1 MSTSKQATS
10 GSRAITL
17 RHFGGAPKCRTEL
30 GGFGFQ
36 FDRGALQSP
45 QSKLLLAATSSKM
58 PLAHN
63 LLLRGRQSSRSPC
76 ASVPTAFRIATGG
89 SSKAQSLETKEYGT
103 KGYLM
108 KALIAAFLIA
118 TLTVA
123 SVAQDL
129 GWPREK
135 SNAGSKLIYYQP
147 QLDEWKDFRQLEA
160 RMAVSLTPAGG
171 QPTVGVIYL
180 RARTDADLDA
190 RNVVISRLEITGT
203 RFPSLD
209 DAGAA
214 KMDQLV
220 RTFLPPTSTM
230 SISLD
235 RLLAGLEIANPA
247 SPSPVV
253 VKNDP
258 PRIFVNYGSA
268 ILLLVDGEPVRA
280 PIEKTKLEFVV
291 NTNWDLFFDK
301 STSQYYLL
309 NVNQWLT
316 AASLEGPWKV
326 TATLPKDMS
335 KLPDQ
340 TNWADVKKAI
350 PPPAATS
357 TAVPKVFY
365 SNTPAEIITFKGQ
378 PKYAK
383 IPATQL
389 VYATNTDSDL
399 FVQPAENQYY
409 YLVSGRWFR
418 AKSLDGP
425 WSYAT
430 ADLPADFARIPLNSE
445 RSRVLASVPGTDE
458 AKDAVLLAQVPTT
471 VIVDRA
477 KAEAEVKVS
486 YDGDPQFQP
495 IESTS
500 LSYASNTQ
508 DKIIKVGD
516 LYYLCFQGV
525 WFMSTSP
532 QGPWKTADSVPKEI
546 YTIPA
551 SSPVYNVTYVTQT
564 TTSSGEV
571 ESSST
576 AGYLGMFIIGVAVGA
591 TLAYGSGYY
600 YPPYYYRGPYGYPIY
615 RPYPITY
622 GVGAFYNPHNG
633 AYGYAR
639 GAYGPYGGVAGAVGY
654 NPGTGTYARAAGA
667 CGAYGCAGGARA
679 YNPYTGAR
687 GATRQGSNA
696 YSQWGSSVVTK
707 GDKWAQT
714 GHYSDSRG
722 TVAGGRTSEG
732 GRVVAGSG
740 QNGRG
745 YVGQSGNGD
754 VYAGKDG
761 NVYKK
766 TDGGWQQYQNGGW
779 SPADTSGAKA
789 NIQQQAQSAGT
800 RSATQSTTSLA
811 STRQS
816 TTSRT
821 QPTATQTSQ
830 RPVSVSQ
837 DTVSGLN
844 REASARQTGTQRT
857 QQYNS
862 QRTRST
868 SSGRTRRARP

>member
-1 MSTSKQATS
+1 MRTVV
-10 GSRAITL
+10 AIFL
-17 RHFGGAPKCRTEL
+17 V
-30 GGFGFQ
+30 
-36 FDRGALQSP
+36 
-45 QSKLLLAATSSKM
+45 
-58 PLAHN
+58 
-63 LLLRGRQSSRSPC
+63 
-76 ASVPTAFRIATGG
+76 AS
-89 SSKAQSLETKEYGT
+89 
-103 KGYLM
+103 
-108 KALIAAFLIA
+108 
-118 TLTVA
+118 LTFT

-135 SNAGSKLIYYQP
+135 SNAGSELIYYQP
-147 QLDEWKDFRQLEA
+147 QLDDWKDFRQLEA
-160 RMAVSLTPAGG
+160 RMAVSLRPVGG
-171 QPTVGVIYL
+171 QPTPGVIYL
-180 RARTDADLDA
+180 RARTDADLET

-209 DAGAA
+209 EAGAA

-220 RTFLPPTSTM
+220 RAFLPPTSTI

-235 RLLAGLEIANPA
+235 RLLAGLEVAKPDA
-247 SPSPVV
+247 SSPVA

-258 PRIFVNYGSA
+258 PTIFVNYGSA
-268 ILLLVDGEPVRA
+268 ILLLVDGEPVRV

-291 NTNWDLFFDK
+291 NTNWSLFFNK
-301 STSQYYLL
+301 SASKYYLM
-309 NVNQWLT
+309 NEKQWLS
-316 AASLEGPWKV
+316 ASALEGPWTV
-326 TATLPKDMS
+326 TTKLPPDMS

-340 TNWADVKKAI
+340 PNWADVKKVI
-350 PPPAATS
+350 PPPAGAG
-357 TAVPKVFY
+357 TAAPKVFY

-383 IPATQL
+383 IPSTQL
-389 VYATNTDSDL
+389 VYATNTESDL
-399 FVQPAENQYY
+399 FVQTEENQYY
-409 YLVSGRWFR
+409 YLVAGRWFR
-418 AKSLDGP
+418 ARSLDGP
-425 WSYAT
+425 WSYAG
-430 ADLPADFARIPLNSE
+430 ADLPSDFARIPLNSA

-477 KAEAEVKVS
+477 QAEAQVKVA
-486 YDGDPQFQP
+486 YDGEPEFKP

-508 DKIIKVGD
+508 EKIIQVGD

-525 WFMSTSP
+525 WFMSTSA

-564 TTSSGEV
+564 TTSSGET

-576 AGYLGMFIIGVAVGA
+576 AGYLGMFIIGLAVGA
-591 TLAYGSGYY
+591 TVAYGSGYY

-622 GVGAFYNPHNG
+622 GVGAFYNPYNG

-639 GAYGPYGGVAGAVGY
+639 GAYGPYGGVAGAAGY
-654 NPGTGTYARAAGA
+654 NPSTGTYFRAAGA

-714 GHYSDSRG
+714 GHYSDARG
-722 TVAGGRTSEG
+722 TVAAGRNSEG
-732 GRVVAGSG
+732 GRVLAGSG

-745 YVGQSGNGD
+745 FVGQSGSGD

-766 TDGGWQQYQNGGW
+766 TDGGWQQYGNGGW
-779 SPADTSGAKA
+779 TPADTSGAKSSA
-789 NIQQQAQSAGT
+789 QQRAQSAN
-800 RSATQSTTSLA
+800 RPSSTQAPTSTA
-811 STRQS
+811 SGGQQARAQVSQPAAQQS
-816 TTSRT
+816 R
-821 QPTATQTSQ
+821 TATQQPTTPRPQTTAAQPSQ
-830 RPVSVSQ
+830 GQRAVPISQ
-837 DTVSGLN
+837 DTISGLN
-844 REASARQTGTQRT
+844 REASARQTGAQRT
-857 QQYNS
+857 QQYS
-862 QRTRST
+862 AQRNRDASSARS
-868 SSGRTRRARP
+868 SSARTGSRPRR